1 MFRQIKSAIIWA
13 YIWRFRKLLFKLAI
27 IALLIFIIQYFYAD
41 VVEYLRYSHRENKI
55 FEALLLKWGAIVALL
70 VIAIYF
76 IAQALKKEP
85 AKIMQKDKKVT
96 IPKKLSK
103 KEIRQRAQEIIES
116 KSRDS
121 REILRRIDAYTL

>member
-13 YIWRFRKLLFKLAI
+13 YIWRFRKLLLRLAV

-55 FEALLLKWGAIVALL
+55 FEALLLKWAVIVALL
-70 VIAIYF
+70 ALAIYF

-85 AKIMQKDKKVT
+85 AKGKQKDTKEVEK
-96 IPKKLSK
+96 PKKLSK
-103 KEIRQRAQEIIES
+103 KEIRKKAQEIIES
-116 KSRDS
+116 KIKR
-121 REILRRIDAYTL
+121 